1 MALNVIHANISLVRI
16 QFCRLL
22 KGLWWDENI
31 VEEAH
36 RDCETESRQRVIYHC
51 DCAKCGQRRH

>member
-1 MALNVIHANISLVRI
+1 MALNVIHEKISLVRI
-16 QFCRLL
+16 QFRRLL

-36 RDCETESRQRVIYHC
+36 RDC
-51 DCAKCGQRRH
+51 